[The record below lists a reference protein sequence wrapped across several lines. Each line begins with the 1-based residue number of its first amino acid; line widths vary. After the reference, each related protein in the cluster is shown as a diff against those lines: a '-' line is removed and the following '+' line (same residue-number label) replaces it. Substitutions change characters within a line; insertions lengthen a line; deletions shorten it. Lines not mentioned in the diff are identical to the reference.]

1 MASGKRGGLEPGPV
15 SGRVKSTITSRL
27 RENEGKFIRQLEQK
41 DQEILSLRKK
51 LVELSNAQ
59 KRNVAKLGSGFSLQ
73 NKRKWDQAQ
82 AAKLEASL
90 RTVSN
95 EKLQLERKLQMAS
108 KSIEDLKT
116 NPHLNEEML
125 KVAKHIFYLLLH
137 FRAFP
142 SIAFMG

>member
-1 MASGKRGGLEPGPV
+1 MSSSSQRGSLPAPTQMGL
-15 SGRVKSTITSRL
+15 SSQRVKSTITSRL
-27 RENEGKFIRQLEQK
+27 RENEGKFIRQLEEK

-59 KRNVAKLGSGFSLQ
+59 KRRRQSSAGAASTPRTNR
-73 NKRKWDQAQ
+73 RKWDQA
-82 AAKLEASL
+82 ARLEASL
-90 RTVSN
+90 RAVSN

-125 KVAKHIFYLLLH
+125 KVSSTTYKK
-137 FRAFP
+137 
-142 SIAFMG
+142 

>member
-1 MASGKRGGLEPGPV
+1 MSSSSQRGSLPAPTQMGL
-15 SGRVKSTITSRL
+15 SSQRVKSTITSRL
-27 RENEGKFIRQLEQK
+27 RENEGKFIRQLEEK

-59 KRNVAKLGSGFSLQ
+59 KRRRQSSATATTPRTNR
-73 NKRKWDQAQ
+73 RKWDQA
-82 AAKLEASL
+82 ARLEASL
-90 RTVSN
+90 RAVSN

-125 KVAKHIFYLLLH
+125 KVSSTTYSK
-137 FRAFP
+137 
-142 SIAFMG
+142 

>member
-1 MASGKRGGLEPGPV
+1 MSSSSQRGSLPAPTQMGL
-15 SGRVKSTITSRL
+15 SSQRVKSTITSRL
-27 RENEGKFIRQLEQK
+27 RENEGKFIRQLEEK

-59 KRNVAKLGSGFSLQ
+59 KRRRQSSATAPSTPRTNR
-73 NKRKWDQAQ
+73 RKWDQA
-82 AAKLEASL
+82 ARLEASL
-90 RTVSN
+90 RAVSN

-125 KVAKHIFYLLLH
+125 KVSSSTTYKK
-137 FRAFP
+137 
-142 SIAFMG
+142 

>member
-1 MASGKRGGLEPGPV
+1 MSSSSQRGSLPASTATQMGLTSEQ
-15 SGRVKSTITSRL
+15 RVKSTITSRL
-27 RENEGKFIRQLEQK
+27 RENEGKFIRQLEEK

-59 KRNVAKLGSGFSLQ
+59 KRRRQSSAGATTTPRTNR
-73 NKRKWDQAQ
+73 RKWDQA
-82 AAKLEASL
+82 ARLEASL
-90 RTVSN
+90 RAVSN

-125 KVAKHIFYLLLH
+125 KV
-137 FRAFP
+137 
-142 SIAFMG
+142 SSST